1 MMTQES
7 VVSLKKRHSKQAC
20 VRFLYSQGAST
31 LSTLAKSLRISIP
44 SATAL
49 VQELMLED
57 WITEIGAMNSKFGRK
72 PTLFDINPHKKTI
85 LILDI
90 GVFQTVLKKIDLR
103 NEVTTL
109 AEINLPINDTDFT
122 AVLVPWAKSQ
132 RAQVKEVWGIGIT
145 SPGLIDKDTMA
156 NHTYLNHQA
165 SGRSLVSVLQEVWH
179 APAFIINDTK
189 ASLIGE
195 TRFGLARDKKNVML
209 LNMDWGIGLGVLSNG
224 EILRGHNGFAGEI
237 GHIQVIPGGELCHCG
252 KIGCLETVASVAS
265 LLRKA
270 QVGINQHTP
279 TKLQGA
285 PKPLTLQAI
294 IEAAHLGDEF
304 TIELIYELGRE
315 LGKGLSLAVHLL
327 NPELILIDGLLTS
340 VGNNLTSA
348 IEQSLN
354 KYCLRDFKNQL
365 QVITSPLGETAKIL
379 GAKHHI
385 FEKLLNQEFQDV
397 P

>member
-1 MMTQES
+1 MTQES

-20 VRFLYSQGAST
+20 VSFLYTKGAST

-44 SATAL
+44 SATAI
-49 VQELMLED
+49 VQELILEN
-57 WITEIGAMNSKFGRK
+57 WIVEIGAMNSKFGRK
-72 PTLFDINPHKKTI
+72 PTLFDINPVKKTI

-90 GVFQTVLKKIDLR
+90 GVFQTELKKIDLR
-103 NEVTTL
+103 NQVTSIAQIDL
-109 AEINLPINDTDFT
+109 LINDPDFT
-122 AVLVPWAKSQ
+122 AKLLPWAKNQ
-132 RAQVKEVWGIGIT
+132 QVLVQDVWGIGIT
-145 SPGLIDKDTMA
+145 SPGLIEKDTLA
-156 NHTYLNHQA
+156 NHTYVNHQA
-165 SGRSLVSVLQEVWH
+165 SGKSLVSVLQELWN

-189 ASLIGE
+189 ASLLGE
-195 TRFGLARDKKNVML
+195 TRFGLARNKKNVML

-224 EILRGHNGFAGEI
+224 EILQGNNGFAGEI

-252 KIGCLETVASVAS
+252 KVGCLETVASVAS

-270 QVGINQHTP
+270 QNAIDRKTP

-285 PKPLTLQAI
+285 PKPLTLPSI
-294 IEAAHLGDEF
+294 IEAAHQGDEF

-315 LGKGLSLAVHLL
+315 LGKGLSFAVHLL

-354 KYCLRDFKNQL
+354 KYCLRDFKNHL
-365 QVITSPLGETAKIL
+365 QVITSPLGETAKTL

-385 FEKLLNQEFQDV
+385 FEKLLHQEFQDTL
-397 P
+397 